1 MYICIQRQ
9 HSCKLIFIQIKDW
22 LLKQTYDQLTNPNPI
37 FERLYKTQSTYR
49 LLQNISI
56 HLYRKSLCRD
66 LIPTRWDGNTNHR
79 NLPPKV
85 YIHTYFTVQRNPKLH
100 TGLISWHSG
109 IVWYITNTS
118 IELII
123 VLIWNKCSQCINVY
137 KYVFD
142 CRLINWPYWTRW
154 ALSNAKLSNIDILF
168 STSLVLQFLLPVDK
182 TLKLCCQRN
191 SEYTWLIYSIHAWFY
206 CSQSN
211 TRIHLLTTIR
221 SKQFCSYLAIK

>member
-22 LLKQTYDQLTNPNPI
+22 LLKQTYDRITNSNPI

-66 LIPTRWDGNTNHR
+66 LIPTRWDGNTNHL
-79 NLPPKV
+79 NLPPKI

-100 TGLISWHSG
+100 TGLISSHSG

-123 VLIWNKCSQCINVY
+123 VLIWNKCSRCINVY

-142 CRLINWPYWTRW
+142 LTNHTGLDRW

-168 STSLVLQFLLPVDK
+168 STSLVLQFLLLVNK

-191 SEYTWLIYSIHAWFY
+191 SVYTWLIYSIHAWFY
-206 CSQSN
+206 CSQSY

-221 SKQFCSYLAIK
+221 SKKFFSYLAIK